1 MFKSANIDAAWIRH
15 GAEGSLG
22 RCINSCSFWVVPRW
36 RECLPPLLASI
47 SLLCSS
53 RLGQQSCALW
63 SRILGPW
70 TLKGAESTEEVSC
83 DTGNWNHKDIRHIGT
98 PKKETVAFCCILSV
112 FKFHYGLIM
121 FHDISRHILS
131 HILNMR
137 RGLRQNPHDLRVD
150 DFPES
155 PGFYHQAWI
164 SGCALSLSLGMYCIC
179 VVFIGI
185 YIYVQ
190 ICASCRYINSYD
202 AAGRFERRKLAGS
215 LLGRSY
221 ALESNTR
228 SHTCS
233 DSVAA
238 LCDVISYFRRLLTI
252 VAAWLVKRTI
262 CIFGRYPV
270 TPLLKLM
277 FGWHHV
283 TIWSMFFPV
292 ISMSFETN
300 CI

>member
-1 MFKSANIDAAWIRH
+1 VFYHVSWHFEAHFKPH
-15 GAEGSLG
+15 FEH
-22 RCINSCSFWVVPRW
+22 V
-36 RECLPPLLASI
+36 CL
-47 SLLCSS
+47 
-53 RLGQQSCALW
+53 
-63 SRILGPW
+63 
-70 TLKGAESTEEVSC
+70 K
-83 DTGNWNHKDIRHIGT
+83 
-98 PKKETVAFCCILSV
+98 
-112 FKFHYGLIM
+112 
-121 FHDISRHILS
+121 HILWW
-131 HILNMR
+131 NCMR
-137 RGLRQNPHDLRVD
+137 RGLRQNPHDLRLD
-150 DFPES
+150 DFRES

-164 SGCALSLSLGMYCIC
+164 SGCALSLSLGIYCIC
-179 VVFIGI
+179 VVFIYVLYI
-185 YIYVQ
+185 YIDVQ

-221 ALESNTR
+221 ALESNTH
-228 SHTCS
+228 SHSCS
-233 DSVAA
+233 VSVAA
-238 LCDVISYFRRLLTI
+238 LCDVIAYFRRLLTI

-292 ISMSFETN
+292 FSMSFETN